1 MFVGIVSFCAEV
13 PCMKKMAVFRDLG
26 ISRKYL
32 QNAFIPLAVTI
43 HNYSSFYSL
52 LEYRK
57 RYIMKEAAMSTSRSS
72 TSSQQQQQQD
82 RKQRL
87 MHECAVVE
95 DIIRRIVQQNNL
107 ESNSRPSLDE
117 SPLKPWI
124 IEMAKTV
131 LVFETTTTSM
141 VYGTMT
147 GHGVLLKRLPSTHP
161 SLIKWSSPL
170 FVKIRARGGG
180 LMFGKQQRL
189 AFAVCTTT
197 QLEDALLHGPD
208 SATNGHSFK
217 GIEFELSCGAGNTD
231 KTNILSIPIGNS
243 LDLVCVSQMSGA
255 MFGCSLLSGS
265 MRIDL
270 EKNESIYGTDMD
282 VGTILTED
290 IPAPQEFQPLYGE
303 LNRIVNRVEKVS
315 MNAARVSASLER
327 FSTGRDPER
336 VLVLEDGTS
345 ITS

>member
-1 MFVGIVSFCAEV
+1 
-13 PCMKKMAVFRDLG
+13 
-26 ISRKYL
+26 
-32 QNAFIPLAVTI
+32 
-43 HNYSSFYSL
+43 
-52 LEYRK
+52 
-57 RYIMKEAAMSTSRSS
+57 MSVISRSS
-72 TSSQQQQQQD
+72 TSSLLPQD
-82 RKQRL
+82 RKQQL

-131 LVFETTTTSM
+131 LIFETTTTSLG
-141 VYGTMT
+141 YGSMK

-170 FVKIRARGGG
+170 FINITARGGG
-180 LMFGKQQRL
+180 VMFGKQQRL
-189 AFAVCTTT
+189 GFAVCTTP
-197 QLEDALLHGPD
+197 QLEQAIREGP
-208 SATNGHSFK
+208 NGTGHAFK
-217 GIEFELSCGAGNTD
+217 GIEFELSCGAGSTD
-231 KTNILSIPIGNS
+231 KTNMLSIPMGNS

-255 MFGCSLLSGS
+255 MLGCSFMAGS
-265 MRIDL
+265 MKIDIM
-270 EKNESIYGTDMD
+270 KNHSIYGDD
-282 VGTILTED
+282 VDIHKILSEE

-327 FSTGRDPER
+327 FSTGRDPES
-336 VLVLEDGTS
+336 VLVLEDGTAIRS
-345 ITS
+345 